1 VNIFERTYNKTV
13 GRVVDPVVDFAGDL
27 VDWTFGAIGEVISWL
42 IDIPELPDFGNQ
54 QQGFLVNKQAN
65 DQPIPIVY
73 GERLIGGTRVFVETA
88 GTDNK
93 NLYICLALCEGPV
106 DAIGDIY
113 IDDVLSTDSKYS
125 GLVTIDKKLGSS
137 PQTGSSTLE
146 EAPSWTTS
154 HRLNGIAYLGI
165 KIVFDADVFR
175 GLPTITA
182 KVRGRKVYDP
192 RKDSTSTVYD
202 AGLGVSSHR
211 SNSPATWEWSDN
223 PALCL
228 RDYLTDDLYG
238 KGIPYSEI
246 DEQGIADGADF
257 CDETVTEYTGGSS
270 QSIYRC
276 NAVLD
281 TGQSIFNNTT
291 GLLKG
296 MRGMLPFSNGKYK
309 LVIDDDPASSVFTFN
324 ADNIISDISVASTGR
339 KQRYN
344 RCVAKF
350 ANKDVNYQPDEIA
363 YPEKDSAEYATLK
376 AEDNGI
382 EQELQLDLPTITA
395 VYQARDIAR
404 VAVLSSRQQ
413 SLSASFTA
421 DSSSIKVEVGD
432 LVLLNYPDLGF
443 TNKQFKCRSMTINP
457 DASCVFQLLEHDAT
471 AYPWEVLSEVDALSS
486 PNFIDPADVAL
497 PLLSAGTLLI
507 QTDTDNDGAERR
519 YIKYAFPA
527 SSYEYVDYYEVQ
539 LSEGNTGS
547 YRTVARTTDT
557 EYRLYSYV
565 TGTALSFRY
574 RIVSLFNTKSEWN
587 DSIIT
592 PTVRDE
598 VTGLRITDESAPVG
612 KLQPRTNFDFLGT
625 SGNPKYKFF
634 LGPSGSGSGFE
645 NSDYAMGGKS
655 YQANEGGIIAYSEQS
670 TPFTAIGETDSVS
683 SFAYSGNFF
692 GGYNYSANKAPARA
706 QIAAFNAG
714 GRFRVGNINSHNISN
729 VTSANPCVFT
739 TATVHNLNSDDAVYF
754 SGFTGS
760 WTFLNGTGS
769 LITVLTDTTFSIALD
784 TSSVPAYSS
793 NGGVIK
799 SSRPLYVEDGV
810 SADVYLARVFE
821 GAAYSIYTN
830 VGTAGPFTASHDGLI
845 EKQIEPEL
853 GDILID
859 VEVKAAP
866 SINDAITSVAIS
878 SQANQVGVI
887 GVFAGDLGAS
897 FVPASLGEDSPF
909 VWNNQVPSGGEW
921 VLKAEHEHL
930 FDTYKTIKINS
941 IGEGKINVCGQAGNI
956 SVGDLIV
963 ASDTQGKGM
972 KQSDDIIRSYTVAKS
987 RENVTFASADEVKQ
1001 IACIYLGG

>member
-1 VNIFERTYNKTV
+1 MGFFKKLFNNPLGAVKDT
-13 GRVVDPVVDFAGDL
+13 VDFALDL
-27 VDWTFGAIGEVISWL
+27 VGDVISWFVE
-42 IDIPELPDFGNQ
+42 IPELPDFGNQ

-65 DQPIPIVY
+65 DQPIPIIY

-93 NLYICLALCEGPV
+93 DLYICLVLCEGPV

-125 GLVTIDKKLGSS
+125 GLVTIDDTKTGEADQTASS
-137 PQTGSSTLE
+137 VLLN
-146 EAPSWTTS
+146 APSWTSS
-154 HRLNGIAYLGI
+154 HRLRGVAYLGI

-182 KVRGRKVYDP
+182 KVRGRKIYDP
-192 RKDSTSTVYD
+192 RKDSTSTVYNSE
-202 AGLGVSSHR
+202 LGTSSHR
-211 SNSPATWEWSDN
+211 SDNPSTWEWSDN

-238 KGIPYSEI
+238 KGIPYNEI

-257 CDETVTEYTGGSS
+257 CDETVVEYTGALE
-270 QSIYRC
+270 QKIYRC

-291 GLLKG
+291 ALLKG

-309 LVIDDDPASSVFTFN
+309 LVIDDDPASSTLTF
-324 ADNIISDISVASTGR
+324 DETNIVSEIDVSSTGR

-350 ANKDVNYQPDEIA
+350 ANKDANFQPDEIA
-363 YPEKDSAEYATLK
+363 YPEKDSSEYTTYK

-413 SLSASFTA
+413 SLSVSFTA
-421 DSSSIKVEVGD
+421 DSSTIEVEVGD
-432 LVLLNYPDLGF
+432 LVLLNYPALGF
-443 TNKQFKCRSMTINP
+443 TNKQFKCRAMSINL
-457 DASCVFQLLEHDAT
+457 DSTCSFQLFEHDAT

-486 PNFIDPADVAL
+486 PAFVDPADVAF
-497 PLLSAGTLLI
+497 PTLNDSLNSI
-507 QTDTDNDGAERR
+507 QIRDDGVTDADGASR
-519 YIKYAFPA
+519 KYLKYEPDEPD
-527 SSYEYVDYYEVQ
+527 YEYTDYYEIAYKESSLDEFYVVASQNLKFQ
-539 LSEGNTGS
+539 LYG
-547 YRTVARTTDT
+547 YRTGQTYT
-557 EYRLYSYV
+557 
-565 TGTALSFRY
+565 FKY
-574 RIVSLFNTKSEWN
+574 RIVNIFGERSAYSNGSTR
-587 DSIIT
+587 T
-592 PTVRDE
+592 PQADDRDE
-598 VTGLRITDESAPVG
+598 QSGDIILDESAPVG
-612 KLQPRTNFDFLGT
+612 KLKPTSSFDFLGT
-625 SGNPKYKFF
+625 PSNPKYKFF

-670 TPFTAIGETDSVS
+670 TPFTAIGETDSIS

-706 QIAAFNAG
+706 EIAAFNAG
-714 GRFRVGNINSHNISN
+714 GRFRVGNINSHNVSN

-739 TATVHNLNSDDAVYF
+739 TATVHDLNSDDAVYF

-887 GVFAGDLGAS
+887 GVFAGDLGSS

-963 ASDTQGKGM
+963 ASDMQGKGM

>member
-1 VNIFERTYNKTV
+1 VSFFEDFFNNPLGTTKKTV
-13 GRVVDPVVDFAGDL
+13 DDVWDWSLDL
-27 VDWTFGAIGEVISWL
+27 VGDVISWF
-42 IDIPELPDFGNQ
+42 IEIPELPDFGSQ

-125 GLVTIDKKLGSS
+125 GLVTIDKKLGAS

-246 DEQGIADGADF
+246 DEQGVADGADF

-291 GLLKG
+291 ALLKG

-324 ADNIISDISVASTGR
+324 AGNIISDISVASNSR

-363 YPEKDSAEYATLK
+363 YPEKDSTEYTTFK
-376 AEDNGI
+376 TEDNGI

-413 SLSASFTA
+413 SLSVSFTA
-421 DSSSIKVEVGD
+421 DSSAIRVEVGD
-432 LVLLNYPDLGF
+432 LVLLTYTALGF
-443 TNKQFKCRSMTINP
+443 TNKQFKCRGMSINP
-457 DASCVFQLLEHDAT
+457 DSTCSFQLLEHDAT
-471 AYPWEVLSEVDALSS
+471 AYPWEVLSEVDDLSS
-486 PNFIDPADVAL
+486 PAFVDPADVAFPTL
-497 PLLSAGTLLI
+497 ATGTPSLEEVS
-507 QTDTDNDGAERR
+507 DADGAIRKFVKFE
-519 YIKYAFPA
+519 APE
-527 SSYEYVDYYEVQ
+527 SSYEYVDYYDVQ
-539 LSEGNTGS
+539 YREQSSDWFSFHKDTPVLQIYGYRTGFS
-547 YRTVARTTDT
+547 YR
-557 EYRLYSYV
+557 
-565 TGTALSFRY
+565 FRY
-574 RIVSLFNTKSEWN
+574 AIVNIFGQKSAYSTERVMSIGSLG
-587 DSIIT
+587 
-592 PTVRDE
+592 RDE
-598 VTGLRITDESAPVG
+598 FTGESIKDESEPVG
-612 KLQPRTNFDFLGT
+612 KLKPASSFDFLGT
-625 SGNPKYKFF
+625 SSNPKYKFF

-645 NSDYAMGGKS
+645 NSDYAIGGKS
-655 YQANEGGIIAYSEQS
+655 YQANEGGMVAYAEQGP
-670 TPFTAIGETDSVS
+670 PFTAFGETDSAS
-683 SFAYSGNFF
+683 SSHYSGNFF
-692 GGYNYSANKAPARA
+692 GGYNLSANKAPSRA
-706 QIAAFNAG
+706 EIAAFNAG
-714 GRFRVGNINSHNISN
+714 GRFRVGNINSHNVSN
-729 VTSANPCVFT
+729 VTSANPAVVT
-739 TATVHNLNSDDAVYF
+739 TSTVHNLNSDDIVYF
-754 SGFTGS
+754 SGFTGIWS
-760 WTFLNGTGS
+760 FMDGS
-769 LITVLTDTTFSIALD
+769 SSTITVLSDTTFETTFDLS
-784 TSSVPAYSS
+784 TVVSYSS
-793 NGGVIK
+793 NAGVIK
-799 SSRPLYVEDGV
+799 SSRPLYVEDGT
-810 SADVYLARVFE
+810 SADVYLARAFE

-909 VWNNQVPSGGEW
+909 VWNNQVPSGGQW

-987 RENVTFASADEVKQ
+987 RENVTFTSADEVKQ

>member
-1 VNIFERTYNKTV
+1 VNIFKRTYNKTI

-27 VDWTFGAIGEVISWL
+27 VDWTFGAVGEVISWL
-42 IDIPELPDFGNQ
+42 IDVPELPDFGSQ

-65 DQPIPIVY
+65 DQPIPIIY

-154 HRLNGIAYLGI
+154 HRLNGVAYLGI

-175 GLPTITA
+175 GIPTITA
-182 KVRGRKVYDP
+182 KVRGRKIYDP

-202 AGLGVSSHR
+202 ASLGTSSHR

-291 GLLKG
+291 ALLKG

-350 ANKDVNYQPDEIA
+350 ANKDVDYQPDEIA
-363 YPEKDSAEYATLK
+363 YPEKDSAEYTTLK

-507 QTDTDNDGAERR
+507 QTDIDNDGADRR
-519 YIKYAFPA
+519 YIKYSFPA

-565 TGTALSFRY
+565 TGTTLAFRY
-574 RIVSLFNTKSEWN
+574 RIVSQFNTKSEWN

-592 PTVRDE
+592 PTTRDE

-625 SGNPKYKFF
+625 PSNPEYKFF
-634 LGPSGSGSGFE
+634 LGPSGSGTGFE
-645 NSDYAMGGKS
+645 NSNFAVGGKA
-655 YQANEGGIIAYSEQS
+655 YQDDEGGMIAYSERGPGLQCHS
-670 TPFTAIGETDSVS
+670 ESDGVNT
-683 SFAYSGNFF
+683 GNFSAGF
-692 GGYNYSANKAPARA
+692 FLGAWDFDQADSRTSAANGNY
-706 QIAAFNAG
+706 QFG
-714 GRFRVGNINSHNISN
+714 GRFRTGSQIQRNITGATNANPVVIT
-729 VTSANPCVFT
+729 TSAD
-739 TATVHNLNSDDAVYF
+739 HHLI
-754 SGFTGS
+754 TGDEVS
-760 WTFLNGTGS
+760 IASVGGMTQLNGNTYT
-769 LITVLTDTTFSIALD
+769 ITVISATTFSLD
-784 TSSVPAYSS
+784 STDGTGFGTYTS
-793 NGGVIK
+793 GGTL
-799 SSRPLYVEDGV
+799 SANRQGFLASGAG
-810 SADVYLARVFE
+810 ADVVLAYFD
-821 GAAYSIYTN
+821 GSTSYSVYTLA
-830 VGTAGPFTASHDGLI
+830 GSTGPFTASHDGLI
-845 EKQIEPEL
+845 ARNQNPDL

-859 VEVKAAP
+859 VDMIAAP
-866 SINDAITSVAIS
+866 TINDAITSVSIS
-878 SQANQVGVI
+878 ASANQRGVI
-887 GVFAGDLGAS
+887 GVCAGFMGDN
-897 FVPASLGEDSPF
+897 FIPAALGEELPF
-909 VWNNQVPSGGEW
+909 TVDVTLVKEQGRR
-921 VLKAEHEHL
+921 LKEEHQSL
-930 FDTYKTIKINS
+930 LDTYKFIKINS
-941 IGEGKINVCGQAGNI
+941 IGEGKINVCGQAGDI